1 MAQAV
6 NQLDGFD
13 LFTQGFSFRD
23 IIGQDR
29 WTAFNPIRTGWTDV
43 GTAPV
48 VKAVW
53 RDVGQQCFLQMR
65 VIPGT
70 TVATAV
76 GTSYVALPRAAA
88 GISGEG
94 SMQDLTTKAWIGGCV
109 VDVTTSRLYLPTW
122 AASGDTIL
130 LWASWQIGG

>member
-1 MAQAV
+1 MGQEI
-6 NQLDGFD
+6 NGLDGFD
-13 LFTQGFSFRD
+13 LFTQGFAFRD

-29 WTAFNPIRTGWTDV
+29 WTKFTPIRTGWTDV
-43 GTAPV
+43 GVPTILAF
-48 VKAVW
+48 W
-53 RDVGQQCFLQMR
+53 RDVGAQCFLQMQ
-65 VIPGT
+65 VIPST

-76 GTSYVALPRAAA
+76 GTSYIDLPRRAK

-130 LWASWQIGG
+130 LWASWQI